1 MLTRPPR
8 TTRTDPLFPYPT
20 LFRSPRRSYPR
31 RSGSHCPEA
40 RKYDMKLLRYS
51 AALLLLASS
60 TANAQHG
67 PHDAQVAPIMTKA
80 LADFPG
86 KEALVITVDY
96 PPGAV
101 DPVHRHNEIGR
112 AHV

>member
-1 MLTRPPR
+1 M
-8 TTRTDPLFPYPT
+8 
-20 LFRSPRRSYPR
+20 PRRSYPR

-86 KEALVITVDY
+86 KERSEEHTAELQSLMRISDAAFGLKKQKPDIKTTNVDK
-96 PPGAV
+96 
-101 DPVHRHNEIGR
+101 
-112 AHV
+112 